1 MLKINLKFLEII
13 MEELKNL
20 ITDIEDEIIILGVT
34 RINPGDLR

>member
-34 RINPGDLR
+34 RINPRDLR